1 MTRSFKIN
9 ILWGE
14 NSELIN
20 VKKKK
25 NIKYIFQ
32 NYIKSYVYIFIS
44 M

>member
-25 NIKYIFQ
+25 ILNTYFKII
-32 NYIKSYVYIFIS
+32 
-44 M
+44 